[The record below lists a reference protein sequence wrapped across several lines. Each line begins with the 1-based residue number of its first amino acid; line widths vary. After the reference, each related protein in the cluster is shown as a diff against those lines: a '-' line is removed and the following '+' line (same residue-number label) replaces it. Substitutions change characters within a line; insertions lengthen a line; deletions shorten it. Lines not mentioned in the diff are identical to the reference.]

1 MTGGVEGFTGGGGEG
16 TVVALELTE
25 GDCRIRPL
33 RSFILQKTSTLVN
46 VFHDSAKNRDFHG
59 TI

>member
-46 VFHDSAKNRDFHG
+46 VIPDITGTRD
-59 TI
+59 TAM